1 MLSRGRN
8 SETKLYTT
16 YNPDIKQEMEKFE
29 MLRILYTNW
38 WTAAI
43 TGVNLK
49 KKASSTGRI
58 CNQLKITWMKV

>member
-29 MLRILYTNW
+29 MLGILYTNW

-49 KKASSTGRI
+49 KKKQAVQEESVINSKLLG
-58 CNQLKITWMKV
+58 